1 MIKTRSSQ
9 RSVTPPA
16 SEAYNEEGE
25 EEKEDEEEEE
35 DEEEPPRPAKHQR
48 TGPAPPKSKVSGKGK
63 GKGKARA
70 NTPALVDTWTRFP
83 IPVRK
88 TCGKSKKGEVPA
100 YVPPQPVP
108 SMDTLTLA
116 AETLA
121 NQQCEPIV
129 VRLSNRDC

>member
-25 EEKEDEEEEE
+25 EEKEDEEEE

-48 TGPAPPKSKVSGKGK
+48 MTPASSKSRGPGKD
-63 GKGKARA
+63 KGKARA
-70 NTPALVDTWTRFP
+70 KTPASLETSARFP
-83 IPVRK
+83 ITVHK
-88 TCGKSKKGEVPA
+88 IHGKNKKGEVPA
-100 YVPPQPVP
+100 YVPPQPIP

-116 AETLA
+116 AETLT
-121 NQQCEPIV
+121 NQQHEPTV
-129 VRLSNRDC
+129 VSF

>member
-1 MIKTRSSQ
+1 MIKTRLSQ

-35 DEEEPPRPAKHQR
+35 DEEEPPHPAKHQR
-48 TGPAPPKSKVSGKGK
+48 TGPASPKSRASGKGK
-63 GKGKARA
+63 GKGKGKVRA
-70 NTPALVDTWTRFP
+70 NTPTLVDTSTRFP
-83 IPVRK
+83 IPVCK
-88 TCGKSKKGEVPA
+88 THGKSKKGEVPA

-121 NQQCEPIV
+121 NQQCEPTV
-129 VRLSNRDC
+129 VSFK